1 MYAQLGNIQFELLPI
16 ESFDERYSYNYA
28 EHQVIEGKP
37 LLQFVGDNL
46 DEANISVRF
55 HFAFCDPEAQFALL
69 KEEADRH
76 EALPFSFT
84 SGKYLGYYIISEI
97 SKTTVVTAD
106 NGYALCIEAR
116 LQLKEWSDPDPM
128 ASHVAAQKRKALG
141 LSGKGSLAK
150 SYFLTNAQNRTALIA
165 GQVKANAGQMNN
177 LASRISTLADDLK
190 ATYAGTAAGISSQV
204 KAAADQIKEQT
215 GPMMAQAQSLA
226 AGVQGAAANIQVYAA
241 QVSGI
246 SSSITRVLSGLPG
259 PAAKLGQRMEALNKG
274 IATQAESTITLSQLA
289 QGGAIEAGQRAQ
301 IITRMLP
308 G

>member
-55 HFAFCDPEAQFALL
+55 HRAFCDPEQQFNLL
-69 KEEADRH
+69 KAEADRH
-76 EALPFSFT
+76 EALPFLFAT
-84 SGKYLGYYIISEI
+84 GKNLGYYVITDIG
-97 SKTTVVTAD
+97 KTTVATAD
-106 NGYALCIEAR
+106 NGQPICLEAR
-116 LQLKEWSDPDPM
+116 IQLKEHSDPDLI
-128 ASHVAAQKRKALG
+128 ASRTAAQKRSALG
-141 LSGKGSLAK
+141 LKGKGNVAAMAG
-150 SYFLTNAQNRTALIA
+150 TNANKAAVIA

-177 LASRISTLADDLK
+177 LAARISTLADDLK

-259 PAAKLGQRMEALNKG
+259 PAAKLGQRMEALNNG